1 MTARNENRP
10 GYKKTKVGWIPEE
23 WECVT
28 LGDSVRFR
36 SGGTPSK
43 IRTDFWGGPIPWIT
57 ARDMKS
63 PFLNSSELGITKL
76 GARNGTRLMPENAVF
91 VLVRGMTLL
100 KDVPVALSL
109 CPMAFNQDIKALEPK
124 RGIGLRFCLYLLCA
138 RKQQLRGLVD
148 QAGHGTGRLS
158 TDRFASIL
166 LPLPPLPEQERIAEV
181 LGAWDRAIGLTDR
194 LIEAKQRLKKGLMQ
208 QLLTGRLRFP
218 QFGKPAR
225 KHVDLPK
232 GWKMSRIQD
241 IARVNPST
249 EKPKHENCTVS
260 FFSMADISEEGRIA
274 TEQERPYLSVTNG
287 FTSFQDGDILVAKI
301 TPCFQNGKG
310 AHVKGL
316 TNGIGFGS
324 TEFHVVRPRKVDE
337 RFLFLHT
344 QSRPFR
350 ARGEANMIGSAGQ
363 KRVPTVFIR
372 KYPIPLPSDE
382 EQRYI
387 SLSLYTCDH
396 EIQLLIRKRDRLQE
410 QKRGLMQKLLTGEV
424 RVPVK
429 ARKHNVS

>member
-1 MTARNENRP
+1 MNQRNENRP
-10 GYKKTKVGWIPEE
+10 GHKKTKVGWIPEE
-23 WECVT
+23 WACLPFTKVFHRATKQVSVKPNDKYRQIGIRSHCKGVFFKDEVTGKALGEKRVFWCQPGALVFNIVFAWEQAVAVLGEETEGMIASHRFPMYRAKNGRANEAFYLWFFSSPRGKHGLTLASPGGAGRNKT
-28 LGDSVRFR
+28 LGQ
-36 SGGTPSK
+36 GEL
-43 IRTDFWGGPIPWIT
+43 DFL
-57 ARDMKS
+57 
-63 PFLNSSELGITKL
+63 FL
-76 GARNGTRLMPENAVF
+76 
-91 VLVRGMTLL
+91 
-100 KDVPVALSL
+100 PV
-109 CPMAFNQDIKALEPK
+109 
-124 RGIGLRFCLYLLCA
+124 
-138 RKQQLRGLVD
+138 
-148 QAGHGTGRLS
+148 
-158 TDRFASIL
+158 
-166 LPLPPLPEQERIAEV
+166 PPLPEQERIAEV
-181 LGAWDRAIGLTDR
+181 LGAWDRAIGLKDR

-208 QLLTGRLRFP
+208 QLLTGSLRFS

-225 KHVDLPK
+225 KHGELPK

-274 TEQERPYLSVTNG
+274 TEQKRPYLSVTNG

-316 TNGIGFGS
+316 TNGIGYGS

-350 ARGEANMIGSAGQ
+350 ARGEANMTGSAGQ
-363 KRVPTVFIR
+363 KRVPTDFIR

-387 SLSLYTCDH
+387 SLTLSACDR

-410 QKRGLMQKLLTGEV
+410 QKKGLMQRLLTGEV
-424 RVPVK
+424 RLKVAK
-429 ARKHNVS
+429 GGRK